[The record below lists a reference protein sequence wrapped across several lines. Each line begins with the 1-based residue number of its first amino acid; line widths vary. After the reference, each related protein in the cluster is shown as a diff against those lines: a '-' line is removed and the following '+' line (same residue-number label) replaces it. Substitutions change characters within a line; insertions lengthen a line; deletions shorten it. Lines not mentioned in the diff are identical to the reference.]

1 MFMALAK
8 IIIDFDDTLFDT
20 AALKADLLA
29 LFARFGVSTEKFWE
43 TYKISYTQN
52 NLASYNLWGHIDIV
66 CQQFSNLDKKLLLA
80 EAKEI
85 LSNSERHLIS
95 GAEDFL
101 NELNNFVV
109 PLILLSLGDAEWQ
122 KEKVDGVGAA
132 KFFQEVIFTG
142 HNKIELI
149 RPLIK
154 DAIGDI
160 IFINDKIAET
170 QDVVALSSQI
180 KPILR
185 VKKGVSISEYEQS
198 GVPFFKD
205 FSEIIAHLKKNYV

>member
-1 MFMALAK
+1 MPIAK

-20 AALKADLLA
+20 VSLKEALLA

-52 NLASYNLWGHIDIV
+52 DLASYNLWRHIDVV
-66 CQQFSNLDKKLLLA
+66 CQQFPNLDKKLMLA
-80 EAKEI
+80 SAKEI
-85 LSNSERHLIS
+85 LLNGKKYLLD

-101 NELNNFVV
+101 RGLRGLGV

-122 KEKVDGVGAA
+122 KEKVDSVGVAV
-132 KFFQEVIFTG
+132 FFNEIIFTG
-142 HNKIELI
+142 RKKIDVTQS
-149 RPLIK
+149 LIK

-170 QDVVALSSQI
+170 QEIAALADQI
-180 KPILR
+180 KPMVR
-185 VKKGVSISEYEQS
+185 VKKGVGASDYEKS
-198 GVPFFKD
+198 GLLFFSN
-205 FSEIIAHLKKNYV
+205 FSEILTRVKSYV